1 MSSLKRKEGPD
12 GSSKSKRPAESRPS
26 KRSRPSDS
34 KPNNSKDDGKTAAKK
49 TKDATNPP
57 KSKPNKSDAKPAP
70 APAVSLL
77 REEEPLFPRG
87 GASVLT
93 PLEHKQI
100 QIEAKNDALFEQEA
114 AASGKKEKVKG
125 KKRKSEAGG
134 ATTVRSEDDV
144 KIESLNFKVCLPPR
158 PCLVIHLLTQGSAWS
173 RARWSSEQSAPSM
186 RSTST
191 SPYPTT

>member
-26 KRSRPSDS
+26 KRSRPSDFKPTDS
-34 KPNNSKDDGKTAAKK
+34 KKDDGKTAAKK
-49 TKDATNPP
+49 TKDVGNPP
-57 KSKPNKSDAKPAP
+57 KSKPAKGDAKPAP
-70 APAVSLL
+70 APTVSLL

-144 KIESLNFKVCLPPR
+144 KIESLNFKVCRLPR
-158 PCLVIHLLTQGSAWS
+158 PCLV
-173 RARWSSEQSAPSM
+173 PC
-186 RSTST
+186 
-191 SPYPTT
+191 

>member
-34 KPNNSKDDGKTAAKK
+34 KPTDSSKDDGKTAAKK
-49 TKDATNPP
+49 TKDVGNPP
-57 KSKPNKSDAKPAP
+57 KSKPAKGDAKPAP
-70 APAVSLL
+70 APTVSLL

-144 KIESLNFKVCLPPR
+144 KIESLNFKVCRLPR
-158 PCLVIHLLTQGSAWS
+158 PCLV
-173 RARWSSEQSAPSM
+173 PC
-186 RSTST
+186 
-191 SPYPTT
+191 

>member
-34 KPNNSKDDGKTAAKK
+34 KPTDSKKDDGKTAAKK
-49 TKDATNPP
+49 TKDVGNAP
-57 KSKPNKSDAKPAP
+57 KSKPAKGDAKPAP
-70 APAVSLL
+70 APTVSLL

-125 KKRKSEAGG
+125 KKRKSEVGG

-144 KIESLNFKVCLPPR
+144 KIESLNFKVCRLPR
-158 PCLVIHLLTQGSAWS
+158 PCLV
-173 RARWSSEQSAPSM
+173 PC
-186 RSTST
+186 
-191 SPYPTT
+191 

>member
-26 KRSRPSDS
+26 KRSRHSNS
-34 KPNNSKDDGKTAAKK
+34 KPSSDSKDDGKTAAKK
-49 TKDATNPP
+49 TKDVANPP
-57 KSKPNKSDAKPAP
+57 KSKPNKGDAKPAP

-125 KKRKSEAGG
+125 KKRKSDAG
-134 ATTVRSEDDV
+134 ATTAQSEDDV
-144 KIESLNFKVCLPPR
+144 KIESLNFKVCPLPW
-158 PCLVIHLLTQGSAWS
+158 PCFITC
-173 RARWSSEQSAPSM
+173 
-186 RSTST
+186 
-191 SPYPTT
+191 